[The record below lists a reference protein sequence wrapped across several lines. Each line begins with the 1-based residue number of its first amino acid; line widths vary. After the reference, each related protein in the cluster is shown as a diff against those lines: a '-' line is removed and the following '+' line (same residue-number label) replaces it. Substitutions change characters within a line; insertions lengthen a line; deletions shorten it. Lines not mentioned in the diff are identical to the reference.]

1 MDKERFCKVKEIVL
15 AITLLFSISTIN
27 AEVINKKCVSQ
38 KTGKSTYNINLDT
51 LSLRGVL
58 DYEFMGQKITYEVTK
73 GRYKEGTFTGV
84 ATFLSSQTGETHD
97 EPFIITYKT
106 KSNIFS
112 ETNGTYKCN

>member
-1 MDKERFCKVKEIVL
+1 MFFYCCHTYKDNKDSYVIV
-15 AITLLFSISTIN
+15 FK
-27 AEVINKKCVSQ
+27 NKKIEIS
-38 KTGKSTYNINLDT
+38 KSDQ
-51 LSLRGVL
+51 
-58 DYEFMGQKITYEVTK
+58 EKITYEVTK

-106 KSNIFS
+106 RTNIFS